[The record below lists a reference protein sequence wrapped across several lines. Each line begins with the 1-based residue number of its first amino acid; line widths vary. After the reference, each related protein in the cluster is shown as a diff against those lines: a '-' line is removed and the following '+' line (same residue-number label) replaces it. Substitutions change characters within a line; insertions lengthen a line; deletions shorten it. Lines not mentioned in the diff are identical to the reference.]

1 MHIKAL
7 TVALGALGKHLLDVL
22 GRALGEA
29 GGKVLS
35 SNIRLEGKWGEETS
49 RRKLDPLF
57 LD

>member
-1 MHIKAL
+1 M
-7 TVALGALGKHLLDVL
+7 ALGALGKHLLDVL